1 MSAFVPLHDAD
12 PASAFG
18 SNCFSNAIMRERLP
32 KPVFAELLEVQSGQR
47 ELSPAVAEVV
57 ASAMKDWAIERGA
70 THFTHWFHPLSGL
83 TAEKHD
89 SFIVPTGEGRV
100 IMEFS
105 GRELTKGEPDASS
118 FPSGGLR
125 ATFEARGYTAWDATS
140 PAFLKRSPSGVT
152 LCIPTAFVSYYGHAL
167 DKKVPLL
174 RSMEAIG
181 RESLRVLRALGDGKT
196 KRVVPTVGPEQEY
209 FLVDRAMYRKRP
221 DLVLAGRTVF
231 GSMPAKGQELEDH
244 YYGAI
249 EERVGSFMRELN
261 AELWAMGVAAKT
273 QHNEVAPNQ
282 FELACLYTSANLA
295 ADSNQLVMET
305 ISKVAE
311 RHGLAALL
319 HEKPF
324 EGVNGSGKHV
334 NWSLSTDGGANL
346 LEPGS
351 DPASNA
357 RFLLFLSAVIQAVDE
372 RAGLLRAAAATA
384 GNDRRLGGHE
394 APPSVISIFLGDA
407 LSGILD
413 ALAEGKPCLSPSGG
427 CLETGLTSLPRLPRD
442 LTDRNRTSPFAF
454 TGNKFEFRMVA
465 SSQSV
470 ATPATMLNAAVASV
484 LASYADRLEAAMKAG
499 AGRAA
504 AAGGEATAAGAGYG
518 GGAGPEASAT
528 AALAAEVSRI
538 VSEAWLAHRRVVFNG
553 NGYSGEWALEAGRRG
568 LPLFRAAVDAIPE
581 FSSPE
586 SVELFSRLGI
596 FSKEEIESRCQI
608 YLERYAKQVN
618 IEAGVMADMARRSI
632 FPAVSR
638 AAAEFARAGTELAA
652 VGAPSTAQEVRARRL
667 AELSGSLAAGC
678 EALEKALEKAQ
689 PVEEPLS
696 RARAYRDTVVPRM
709 DELRTVGDSL
719 ERLMDKEAW
728 PFPSYEALLFSL

>member
-1 MSAFVPLHDAD
+1 MSAFLPLHDAD

-18 SNCFSNAIMRERLP
+18 TNCFSNAIMRERLP

-152 LCIPTAFVSYYGHAL
+152 LCIPTAFVSDYGHAL

-518 GGAGPEASAT
+518 GAAGPEASAT

>member
-1 MSAFVPLHDAD
+1 
-12 PASAFG
+12 
-18 SNCFSNAIMRERLP
+18 
-32 KPVFAELLEVQSGQR
+32 
-47 ELSPAVAEVV
+47 
-57 ASAMKDWAIERGA
+57 
-70 THFTHWFHPLSGL
+70 
-83 TAEKHD
+83 
-89 SFIVPTGEGRV
+89 
-100 IMEFS
+100 
-105 GRELTKGEPDASS
+105 
-118 FPSGGLR
+118 
-125 ATFEARGYTAWDATS
+125 
-140 PAFLKRSPSGVT
+140 
-152 LCIPTAFVSYYGHAL
+152 
-167 DKKVPLL
+167 
-174 RSMEAIG
+174 
-181 RESLRVLRALGDGKT
+181 
-196 KRVVPTVGPEQEY
+196 
-209 FLVDRAMYRKRP
+209 
-221 DLVLAGRTVF
+221 
-231 GSMPAKGQELEDH
+231 
-244 YYGAI
+244 
-249 EERVGSFMRELN
+249 MRELN

-484 LASYADRLEAAMKAG
+484 LASYADRLEAAKKAG
-499 AGRAA
+499 AGRTA

>member
-1 MSAFVPLHDAD
+1 MN
-12 PASAFG
+12 ASASSPETDLSALFG

-32 KPVFAELLEVQSGQR
+32 KSVYAELLEVQAGER
-47 ELSPAVAEVV
+47 ELSTAVAEVV
-57 ASAMKDWAIERGA
+57 ASAMRDWAMERGA

-83 TAEKHD
+83 SAEKHD
-89 SFIVPTGEGRV
+89 SFIVPTGDGRV

-105 GRELTKGEPDASS
+105 GKELTKGEPDASS

-125 ATFEARGYTAWDATS
+125 ATFEARGYTAWDVTS
-140 PAFLKRSPSGVT
+140 PAFLKRAPSGVT
-152 LCIPTAFVSYYGHAL
+152 LCIPTAFVSYFGHAL

-174 RSMEAIG
+174 RSMAALG
-181 RESLRVLRALGDGKT
+181 RESLRVLRALGDTRT
-196 KRVVPTVGPEQEY
+196 KRVVPSVGPEQEY
-209 FLVDRAMYRKRP
+209 FLVDRAAYVRRP

-244 YYGAI
+244 YFGAI
-249 EERVGSFMRELN
+249 EERVGAFMRELN
-261 AELWAMGVAAKT
+261 NELWTMGVAAKT

-282 FELACLYTSANLA
+282 FELACVYSSANVA

-305 ISKVAE
+305 ISKVAG

-324 EGVNGSGKHV
+324 DGVNGSGKHL
-334 NWSLSTDGGANL
+334 NWSLGTDTGANL
-346 LEPGS
+346 LEPGG

-357 RFLLFLSAVIQAVDE
+357 RFLLFLTAVIEAVDR

-394 APPSVISIFLGDA
+394 APPSVISIFLGEA

-413 ALAEGKPCLSPSGG
+413 ALADGKACASPSGD
-427 CLETGLTSLPRLPRD
+427 CLELGISSLPRLPRD

-470 ATPATMLNAAVASV
+470 ATPATMLNSAVAEV
-484 LASYADRLEAAMKAG
+484 LALFADRLEAAAAKGGDVG
-499 AGRAA
+499 A
-504 AAGGEATAAGAGYG
+504 EM
-518 GGAGPEASAT
+518 
-528 AALAAEVSRI
+528 SRI
-538 VSEAWLAHRRVVFNG
+538 VSESWLAHRRVVFNG
-553 NGYSGEWALEAGRRG
+553 NGYSADWAKEAERRG
-568 LPLFRAAVDAIPE
+568 LPRFRSAVEAIPE
-581 FSSPE
+581 FASASA
-586 SVELFSRLGI
+586 VELFSRLGV
-596 FSKEEIESRCQI
+596 FTKEEIESRSLI

-638 AAAEFARAGTELAA
+638 SAAGFAREGTELAA
-652 VGAPSTAQEVRARRL
+652 AGVPSAAQELRARRL
-667 AELSGSLAAGC
+667 ADLGATLAERC
-678 EALEKALEKAQ
+678 EVLEKALDEALG
-689 PVEEPLS
+689 VEEPLA
-696 RARAYRDTVVPRM
+696 RAKAYRDAVVPRM
-709 DELRTVGDSL
+709 DELRVTCDAL
-719 ERLMDKEAW
+719 ERLMEKAAW
-728 PFPSYEALLFSL
+728 PFPSYEELLFSL